1 MPIILLNAS
10 EALMN
15 KQTKIPAL
23 VGEIDITC
31 KYTIK
36 YNEVDKYHGKETV
49 VRAGGDELGCEM
61 EQSK

>member
-49 VRAGGDELGCEM
+49 LG
-61 EQSK
+61 